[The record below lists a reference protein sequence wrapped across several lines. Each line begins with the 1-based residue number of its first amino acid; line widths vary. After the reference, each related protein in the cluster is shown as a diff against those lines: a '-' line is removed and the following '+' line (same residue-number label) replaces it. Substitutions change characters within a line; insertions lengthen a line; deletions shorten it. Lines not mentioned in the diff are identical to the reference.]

1 MSTPRKSV
9 TKSSKATGSHS
20 LSVVKRDDG
29 RFVIGGTDE
38 RKLVSRDAKVPT
50 KSAPHSTRRLSDFEI
65 KAFAKRMKV
74 AA

>member
-1 MSTPRKSV
+1 MARSGKIAGPP
-9 TKSSKATGSHS
+9 S

-29 RFVIGGTDE
+29 RLVIGGTDE
-38 RKLVSRDAKVPT
+38 RKLVSRDAKLAT
-50 KSAPHSTRRLSDFEI
+50 KSAPHSNRRLSDLEI

>member
-1 MSTPRKSV
+1 MARSGKVAGPP
-9 TKSSKATGSHS
+9 S

-29 RFVIGGTDE
+29 HFVIGGTDE
-38 RKLVSRDAKVPT
+38 RKLVSRDAKLAT
-50 KSAPHSTRRLSDFEI
+50 KSAPHSNGRLSDLEI